1 MSAPGSRREGRR
13 APGGVEWTH
22 LPGLY
27 RSNYPA
33 PHAEAC
39 CDPDRGRVR
48 PLPLVRGGRPH
59 RDVRRHRPR
68 HRADRLPARLPRPAH
83 RQQHHHRR
91 RGAGRRRAAAP
102 LRRQPDRQ
110 QPGQAHQRRR
120 LPPAGPDRPERHG
133 ARGRREG
140 AAGRPGGHPAHHRR
154 RRHQHGGGRP
164 GGVPRDP
171 GLRAHGRRAP
181 QDHRQRH
188 RADPA
193 EPRRADRGPA
203 GLPVRPERPRR
214 ARLQPADAHRPR
226 GDGAGQRLAD
236 RRSRPRLHGLARRAG
251 VAPRHRPRRAEVG
264 DPRGLRARAG
274 DRPRRRGGPPARGHG
289 RDRLRQHLPRRGGRR
304 RRHRRPPRGV
314 GRDRATRP
322 LRARPDRHHQPGP
335 LLRRP
340 LRRGDRRREE
350 DGAEVRLLLPLRTRQ
365 RDRPRP
371 HPRDGRARRR
381 AAPSTAR
388 PA

>member
-1 MSAPGSRREGRR
+1 MKSSRSLGPSTRLRSVVSGPLTSCCSASVALIEHSPHRPVQLTAPTRMALPRGRGNHRSTRTTSCRRPGHAGRAEARPEGWS
-13 APGGVEWTH
+13 GTH

-48 PLPLVRGGRPH
+48 PVPLVRRGRPH
-59 RDVRRHRPR
+59 RDLRRHRPR
-68 HRADRLPARLPRPAH
+68 HRADRLPARLPRPAD

-110 QPGQAHQRRR
+110 QPGQADQRRR

-164 GGVPRDP
+164 GGLPRDP
-171 GLRAHGRRAP
+171 GLRAHGRRPP

-193 EPRRADRGPA
+193 EPRRADRG
-203 GLPVRPERPRR
+203 
-214 ARLQPADAHRPR
+214 
-226 GDGAGQRLAD
+226 
-236 RRSRPRLHGLARRAG
+236 RSRPPGS
-251 VAPRHRPRRAEVG
+251 PR
-264 DPRGLRARAG
+264 
-274 DRPRRRGGPPARGHG
+274 
-289 RDRLRQHLPRRGGRR
+289 
-304 RRHRRPPRGV
+304 
-314 GRDRATRP
+314 TSS
-322 LRARPDRHHQPGP
+322 
-335 LLRRP
+335 
-340 LRRGDRRREE
+340 
-350 DGAEVRLLLPLRTRQ
+350 
-365 RDRPRP
+365 
-371 HPRDGRARRR
+371 
-381 AAPSTAR
+381 PSTAPTLGCSSSTR
-388 PA
+388 